1 MPVDTG
7 RRQIRERGTNVNKI
21 GVSILAAIVAVS
33 VAAISRAEQD
43 EQPGKRGARWGAKG
57 GAGIGLV
64 LGAVTGDAKLA
75 AAGAA
80 VGAAT
85 GAAAGAMYE
94 YDQSKQDDRT
104 QMMADAIAGT
114 RSQDV
119 NAGETVGDVGKRHFS
134 DFEGDWALE
143 IWALDENGKRINASG
158 KAKGLS
164 AGENSVRIVYRDISV
179 PSTGETLGGGYTL
192 ISYKPDQGFFMEN
205 GFAAADDTLNFVG

>member
-75 AAGAA
+75 ADHRMSMQAKQSVMSASDISRILR
-80 VGAAT
+80 AT
-85 GAAAGAMYE
+85 GHSRYG
-94 YDQSKQDDRT
+94 
-104 QMMADAIAGT
+104 
-114 RSQDV
+114 RSMKT
-119 NAGETVGDVGKRHFS
+119 GS
-134 DFEGDWALE
+134 ALMLQ
-143 IWALDENGKRINASG
+143 ARP
-158 KAKGLS
+158 
-164 AGENSVRIVYRDISV
+164 RD
-179 PSTGETLGGGYTL
+179 
-192 ISYKPDQGFFMEN
+192 
-205 GFAAADDTLNFVG
+205 